1 VKQWVRIRSL
11 HLTVGVTSRGNMV
24 RTLCGRWAKPDADQF
39 DVRPAGKTCETCLKL
54 QVGR

>member
-1 VKQWVRIRSL
+1 MKQWVRIRSL